1 MIHYLKGK
9 LSEKKPTYAVID
21 CNGVGYH
28 LNISLYTYEKLPNDE
43 ACKLYTHLSI
53 KEDAHTLFGFVDEFE
68 RDIFLHLLSVS
79 GVGAST
85 ARMILSTYPPQE
97 TFDAITSG
105 NVGLLQ
111 RVKGIGSKSAQRII
125 LELKDKL
132 PKMDLDSLDVSS
144 TKKPI
149 AASSS
154 QADEAVSALVMLG
167 YNKAIAEKN
176 IHKILSANDAP
187 LPVEQL
193 IKAALKSI

>member
-9 LSEKKPTYAVID
+9 LAEKTPTYAVID

-43 ACKLYTHLSI
+43 ACKLFTHLSI
-53 KEDAHTLFGFVDEFE
+53 KEDAHTLFGFIDEFE
-68 RDIFLHLLSVS
+68 RDLFLHLISVS

-97 TFDAITSG
+97 VFDTITSG
-105 NVGLLQ
+105 NVANLQ

-125 LELKDKL
+125 VDLKDKL
-132 PKMDLDSLDVSS
+132 PKMDVENLGS
-144 TKKPI
+144 TSIMPKS
-149 AASSS
+149 ASTSES
-154 QADEAVSALVMLG
+154 AEAISALVMLG
-167 YNKAIAEKN
+167 YNKQIAEKTIN
-176 IHKILSANDAP
+176 KIISANEAP

>member
-9 LSEKKPTYAVID
+9 LAEKTPTYAVID

-43 ACKLYTHLSI
+43 ACKLFTHLSI
-53 KEDAHTLFGFVDEFE
+53 KEDAHTLFGFIDEFE
-68 RDIFLHLLSVS
+68 RDLFLHLISVS

-97 TFDAITSG
+97 VFDTITSG
-105 NVGLLQ
+105 NVANLQ

-125 LELKDKL
+125 VDLKDKL
-132 PKMDLDSLDVSS
+132 PKMDVESLGTATTVTKPSS
-144 TKKPI
+144 TSES
-149 AASSS
+149 A
-154 QADEAVSALVMLG
+154 EAISALVMLG
-167 YNKAIAEKN
+167 YNKQIAEKTIN
-176 IHKILSANDAP
+176 KIISANEAP